1 MADAARILVA
11 EDEKKLNRMLKDYLS
26 SLGYEVLQAYDGVE
40 AMKLFHRDSPGIALV
55 DIMMPL
61 MDGIDVTRRIREVS
75 AIPVIILTARAEEQD
90 KLLGLDTGADDYIT
104 KPFSM
109 KELAARV
116 RAQLRRVRMNGEQGD
131 ERENPRL
138 EYSGI
143 VMDITSRR
151 VEIDGRRVYLTSLQF
166 DLLKGMMQ
174 SPGRVFTRMDILNL
188 VQNDPWEG
196 YERTVDVHIKN
207 LRKLIETDTRNPR
220 FIQTVWGVGYK
231 LEAPDGKP

>member
-55 DIMMPL
+55 DVMMPL

-75 AIPVIILTARAEEQD
+75 TIPVIILTARAEEQD

-116 RAQLRRVRMNGEQGD
+116 RAQLRRVRMDGQQGGRPGE
-131 ERENPRL
+131 P
-138 EYSGI
+138 
-143 VMDITSRR
+143 
-151 VEIDGRRVYLTSLQF
+151 
-166 DLLKGMMQ
+166 
-174 SPGRVFTRMDILNL
+174 
-188 VQNDPWEG
+188 
-196 YERTVDVHIKN
+196 
-207 LRKLIETDTRNPR
+207 
-220 FIQTVWGVGYK
+220 
-231 LEAPDGKP
+231 AA